1 MSPRSSPKCRALCVS
16 FIHPVIKSLQKS
28 AGFPSI
34 PAVCVAKQQQPQ
46 PLQRNGPERHELEPE
61 QGLAAGVH
69 RAQVLRVRRWV
80 TSL

>member
-16 FIHPVIKSLQKS
+16 FIHPVIKSLQQS

-46 PLQRNGPERHELEPE
+46 RSIFCDPFLDSFRSHQ
-61 QGLAAGVH
+61 AA
-69 RAQVLRVRRWV
+69 RII
-80 TSL
+80 